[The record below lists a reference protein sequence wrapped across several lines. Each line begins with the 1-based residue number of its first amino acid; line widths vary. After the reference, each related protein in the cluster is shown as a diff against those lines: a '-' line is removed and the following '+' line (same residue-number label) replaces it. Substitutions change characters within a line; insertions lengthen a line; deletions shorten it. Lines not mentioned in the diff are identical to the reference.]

1 MKKELILAAMLLL
14 SGNSFAQLI
23 VDSLGRTRIGSTD
36 TPTSVLCVGNT
47 NTSNAGIACSHT
59 GNYGMN
65 ISLVGA
71 DNGNPSYGMYINS
84 VSSKHQNYGI
94 KSIAA
99 LSGGDSPN
107 AFGVM
112 GLAGLSSNSIGVY
125 GGVQGFT
132 HITNFAGIYGTA
144 SAGGTVSFNYP
155 GSYAGY
161 FNGKV
166 LATGTIYG
174 TLSSL
179 SNASNSSSSATTTLI
194 ETRDEESAI
203 SRLAQ
208 VKNVKFNINDLDG
221 KDKRNALGEDPIYS
235 KVHHGLDA
243 EQLEKLYPELVEKDK
258 NGNYWINYIELIPL
272 LVKGINE
279 LSSELAELKGAS
291 TRMATKESTS
301 IEETTAEVDIV
312 RMDQNTPN
320 PFSESTVIK
329 LNIPQD
335 IKTAAIH
342 IYDLSGNQME
352 KILVTTRGETDI
364 TVYAN
369 NLTAGMYIY
378 NLIVDGQVKVTR
390 KMIVNRV

>member
-14 SGNSFAQLI
+14 SGNSFAQLV

-36 TPTSVLCVGNT
+36 TPTSVLCVGNSST
-47 NTSNAGIACSHT
+47 TDAGIACSHR

-65 ISLVGA
+65 ISLVGV
-71 DNGNPSYGMYINS
+71 DNGNPSYGIYIS
-84 VSSKHQNYGI
+84 SASSKNQNYGI
-94 KSIAA
+94 KSVAG
-99 LSGGDSPN
+99 LSGGNKPN

-125 GGVQGFT
+125 GGVQEFT
-132 HITNFAGIYGTA
+132 NITNFAGIYGTT
-144 SAGGTVSFNYP
+144 SAAGTVSFNYP

-161 FNGKV
+161 FNGKL

-208 VKNVKFNINDLDG
+208 VKTVKFNINDLDG

-235 KVHHGLDA
+235 KIHHGLDA

-258 NGNYWINYIELIPL
+258 NGNYWINYIELIPI

-279 LSSELAELKGAS
+279 LSSELAELKGISPEKAREAS
-291 TRMATKESTS
+291 IPIGEAT
-301 IEETTAEVDIV
+301 ADVDIV

-329 LNIPQD
+329 LNIPQSTT
-335 IKTAAIH
+335 TANIL
-342 IYDLSGNQME
+342 IYDLNGKQIDKVSVDE
-352 KILVTTRGETDI
+352 RGETNV
-364 TVYAN
+364 TVYAS
-369 NLTAGMYIY
+369 NLESGMYIY
-378 NLIVDGQVKVTR
+378 SLILDGKVTVTR
-390 KMIVNRV
+390 KMIVEK

>member
-1 MKKELILAAMLLL
+1 
-14 SGNSFAQLI
+14 
-23 VDSLGRTRIGSTD
+23 
-36 TPTSVLCVGNT
+36 
-47 NTSNAGIACSHT
+47 
-59 GNYGMN
+59 
-65 ISLVGA
+65 
-71 DNGNPSYGMYINS
+71 
-84 VSSKHQNYGI
+84 
-94 KSIAA
+94 
-99 LSGGDSPN
+99 
-107 AFGVM
+107 
-112 GLAGLSSNSIGVY
+112 
-125 GGVQGFT
+125 
-132 HITNFAGIYGTA
+132 
-144 SAGGTVSFNYP
+144 
-155 GSYAGY
+155 
-161 FNGKV
+161 
-166 LATGTIYG
+166 
-174 TLSSL
+174 
-179 SNASNSSSSATTTLI
+179 
-194 ETRDEESAI
+194 
-203 SRLAQ
+203 
-208 VKNVKFNINDLDG
+208 
-221 KDKRNALGEDPIYS
+221 
-235 KVHHGLDA
+235 DA

-258 NGNYWINYIELIPL
+258 NGNYWINYIELIPI

>member
-1 MKKELILAAMLLL
+1 MKKELILAATLLL
-14 SGNSFAQLI
+14 SVNSFGQLV

-47 NTSNAGIACSHT
+47 STSNAGIACSHT
-59 GNYGMN
+59 GNYGMD
-65 ISLVGA
+65 IRLIGA
-71 DNGNPSYGMYINS
+71 DNGSPSYGMYIMA
-84 VSSKHQNYGI
+84 SSLKNQNYGI

-112 GLAGLSSNSIGVY
+112 GLAGLSTNSIGVY

-258 NGNYWINYIELIPL
+258 NGNYWINYIELIPI

-291 TRMATKESTS
+291 PKMARDMSTS
-301 IEETTAEVDIV
+301 IEEATTDVDVV
-312 RMDQNTPN
+312 RMDQNSPN
-320 PFSESTVIK
+320 PFSESTMIK
-329 LNIPQD
+329 LNIPQSTT
-335 IKTAAIH
+335 TANIL
-342 IYDLSGNQME
+342 IYDLNGKQIE
-352 KILVTTRGETDI
+352 KVSVDERGETNV
-364 TVYAN
+364 TVYAS
-369 NLTAGMYIY
+369 NLESGMYIY
-378 NLIVDGQVKVTR
+378 SLILDGKVISTR
-390 KMIVNRV
+390 KMIVEK

>member
-1 MKKELILAAMLLL
+1 MKKELILAATLLL
-14 SGNSFAQLI
+14 SVNSFGQLV

-94 KSIAA
+94 RSIAT
-99 LSGGDSPN
+99 LSGGNKPY

-112 GLAGLSSNSIGVY
+112 GQAGLSENSIGVY
-125 GGVQGFT
+125 GGAQGLSG
-132 HITNFAGIYGTA
+132 ITNFAGIYGTT
-144 SAGGTVSFNYP
+144 STAGLVSFNYP

-174 TLSSL
+174 SVSSL

-194 ETRDEESAI
+194 ETRDDESAV

-208 VKNVKFNINDLDG
+208 MKNIKFSINDLDG
-221 KDKRNALGEDPIYS
+221 KDTRSALEGDPIYS

-243 EQLEKLYPELVEKDK
+243 EQLEKLYPELVEKDN
-258 NGNYWINYIELIPL
+258 NGNYWINYIELIPI

-279 LSSELAELKGAS
+279 LSSELAELKGTS
-291 TRMATKESTS
+291 PRMAREMPTS
-301 IEETTAEVDIV
+301 IGEATTDVDVV

-320 PFSESTVIK
+320 PFNESTVIK
-329 LNIPQD
+329 LNIPQSTT
-335 IKTAAIH
+335 TANIL
-342 IYDLSGNQME
+342 IYDLNGKQIDKVSVDE
-352 KILVTTRGETDI
+352 RGETNV
-364 TVYAN
+364 TVYAS
-369 NLTAGMYIY
+369 NLESGMYIY
-378 NLIVDGQVKVTR
+378 SLILDGKVTVTR
-390 KMIVNRV
+390 KMIVEK

>member
-1 MKKELILAAMLLL
+1 MKKELILAATLLL
-14 SGNSFAQLI
+14 SVNSFGQLV

-47 NTSNAGIACSHT
+47 STSNAGIACSHT

-84 VSSKHQNYGI
+84 ISSKHQNYGI
-94 KSIAA
+94 RSIATY
-99 LSGGDSPN
+99 SGGSKPY

-112 GLAGLSSNSIGVY
+112 GQAGFSENSIGVY
-125 GGVQGFT
+125 GGAQSTSG
-132 HITNFAGIYGTA
+132 ITNFAGIYGTT
-144 SAGGTVSFNYP
+144 SVAGLVSFNYP

-174 TLSSL
+174 SVSSL
-179 SNASNSSSSATTTLI
+179 SNASKSSSTATTTLI
-194 ETRDEESAI
+194 ETRDDESAI

-208 VKNVKFNINDLDG
+208 VKNIKFSINDLDG
-221 KDKRNALGEDPIYS
+221 KDKRNVLEEDPIYS

-243 EQLEKLYPELVEKDK
+243 EQLEKLYPELVEKDN
-258 NGNYWINYIELIPL
+258 NGNYWINYIELIPI

-279 LSSELAELKGAS
+279 LSSELAELKGS
-291 TRMATKESTS
+291 SPRMARDMSTS
-301 IEETTAEVDIV
+301 IGEATTDVDVV

-329 LNIPQD
+329 LNIPQSTT
-335 IKTAAIH
+335 TANIL
-342 IYDLSGNQME
+342 IYDLNGKQIDKVSVDE
-352 KILVTTRGETDI
+352 RGETNV
-364 TVYAN
+364 TVYAS
-369 NLTAGMYIY
+369 NLESGMYIY
-378 NLIVDGQVKVTR
+378 SLILDGKVTVTR
-390 KMIVNRV
+390 KMIVEK

>member
-1 MKKELILAAMLLL
+1 MKKELILAATLLL
-14 SGNSFAQLI
+14 SVNSFGQLV

-47 NTSNAGIACSHT
+47 STSNAGIACSHT

-65 ISLVGA
+65 ISLIGA
-71 DNGNPSYGMYINS
+71 NNGSPSYGMYINS
-84 VSSKHQNYGI
+84 ISSKHQNYGI

-258 NGNYWINYIELIPL
+258 NGNYWINYIELIPI

-291 TRMATKESTS
+291 PKMARDMSTS
-301 IEETTAEVDIV
+301 IGEATTDVDVV

-329 LNIPQD
+329 LNIPQSTT
-335 IKTAAIH
+335 TANIL
-342 IYDLSGNQME
+342 IYDLNGKQIDKVSVDE
-352 KILVTTRGETDI
+352 RGETNV
-364 TVYAN
+364 TVYAS
-369 NLTAGMYIY
+369 NLESGMYIY
-378 NLIVDGQVKVTR
+378 SLILDGKVTVTR
-390 KMIVNRV
+390 KMIVEK

>member
-1 MKKELILAAMLLL
+1 MKKELILAATLLL
-14 SGNSFAQLI
+14 SVNSFGQLV

-47 NTSNAGIACSHT
+47 STSNAGIACSHT

-65 ISLVGA
+65 ISLIGA
-71 DNGNPSYGMYINS
+71 DNGSPSYGMYINS

-174 TLSSL
+174 SVSSL

-194 ETRDEESAI
+194 ETRDDESAV

-208 VKNVKFNINDLDG
+208 MKNIKFSINDLDG
-221 KDKRNALGEDPIYS
+221 KDKRNALEEDPIYS

-243 EQLEKLYPELVEKDK
+243 EQLEKLYPELVEKDN
-258 NGNYWINYIELIPL
+258 NGNYWINYIELIPI

-291 TRMATKESTS
+291 PKMARDMSTS
-301 IEETTAEVDIV
+301 IGEATTDVDVV

-320 PFSESTVIK
+320 PFNESTVIK
-329 LNIPQD
+329 LNIPQSTT
-335 IKTAAIH
+335 TANIL
-342 IYDLSGNQME
+342 IYDLNGKQIDKVSVDE
-352 KILVTTRGETDI
+352 RGETNV
-364 TVYAN
+364 TVYAS
-369 NLTAGMYIY
+369 NLESGMYIY
-378 NLIVDGQVKVTR
+378 SLILDGKVTVTR
-390 KMIVNRV
+390 KMIVEK

>member
-1 MKKELILAAMLLL
+1 MKKELILAAILLL

-47 NTSNAGIACSHT
+47 STSNAGIACSHT

-65 ISLVGA
+65 IKLIGA
-71 DNGNPSYGMYINS
+71 DNGSPSYGMYIMA
-84 VSSKHQNYGI
+84 SSLKNQNYGI

-99 LSGGDSPN
+99 SSGGDKPN

-112 GLAGLSSNSIGVY
+112 GLAGLSTNSIGVY

-132 HITNFAGIYGTA
+132 HITNFAGIYGTT
-144 SAGGTVSFNYP
+144 SAGGSVSFNYP

-179 SNASNSSSSATTTLI
+179 SNASSSASPATTPI
-194 ETRDEESAI
+194 EIKDEVSTI
-203 SRLAQ
+203 SRLSQ
-208 VKNVKFNINDLDG
+208 VKNVIFSINDMDKG
-221 KDKRNALGEDPIYS
+221 DKKDKLEEDAIFS
-235 KVHHGLDA
+235 KMHHGLDA
-243 EQLEKLYPELVEKDK
+243 EQLAKIYPELVEKDK

-329 LNIPQD
+329 LNIPQNT
-335 IKTAAIH
+335 TAANIL
-342 IYDLSGNQME
+342 IYDLNGKQIE
-352 KILVTTRGETDI
+352 KVAIDVRGETNV
-364 TVYAN
+364 TVYAS
-369 NLTAGMYIY
+369 NLESGMYIY
-378 NLIVDGQVKVTR
+378 SLILDGKVAVTR
-390 KMIVNRV
+390 KMIVEK